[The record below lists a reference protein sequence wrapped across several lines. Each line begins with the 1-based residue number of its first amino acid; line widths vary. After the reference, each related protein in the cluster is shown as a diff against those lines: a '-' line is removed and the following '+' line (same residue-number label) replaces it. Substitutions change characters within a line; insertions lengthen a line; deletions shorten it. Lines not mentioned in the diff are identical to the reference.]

1 MDGSAHG
8 GKNCLRIAGTQPG
21 TTWNYAQF
29 SLPRPVLPASRHRL
43 SCWMRVDKIAPGTP
57 APYLKIGLA
66 DASGKWLTNVQTNA
80 YDLDKLSTWQHL
92 VAFVE
97 TTPNTAGGHLAIE
110 KGAREGHFDTSLGL
124 DDVSLELL
132 ESP

>member
-1 MDGSAHG
+1 LLRPILSGQAGEGDDL
-8 GKNCLRIAGTQPG
+8 GKLG
-21 TTWNYAQF
+21 
-29 SLPRPVLPASRHRL
+29 
-43 SCWMRVDKIAPGTP
+43 
-57 APYLKIGLA
+57 
-66 DASGKWLTNVQTNA
+66 
-80 YDLDKLSTWQHL
+80 TWQHL

>member
-1 MDGSAHG
+1 
-8 GKNCLRIAGTQPG
+8 
-21 TTWNYAQF
+21 
-29 SLPRPVLPASRHRL
+29 
-43 SCWMRVDKIAPGTP
+43 MRVDKIAPGTP
-57 APYLKIGLA
+57 APYLKIGLT
-66 DASGKWLTNVQTNA
+66 DASKWLTNVPTNA
-80 YDLDKLSTWQHL
+80 YDLGKLGTWQHL